1 MAPVSLRCLNVT
13 HVQFF
18 SFHLSQQVEVVV
30 LQDALW
36 CSKTLQ
42 IWHLGPV
49 PTGNL
54 YGGFWLVKWGQCL
67 HPPTHTHR
75 QELLPLLQGTYLCS
89 LGMPTY
95 SIQPP
100 QWITFSSGLRSESY
114 MSCAFQHGEF

>member
-67 HPPTHTHR
+67 HSPHTHTDR
-75 QELLPLLQGTYLCS
+75 SCS
-89 LGMPTY
+89 L
-95 SIQPP
+95 
-100 QWITFSSGLRSESY
+100 FSKELT
-114 MSCAFQHGEF
+114 CVP